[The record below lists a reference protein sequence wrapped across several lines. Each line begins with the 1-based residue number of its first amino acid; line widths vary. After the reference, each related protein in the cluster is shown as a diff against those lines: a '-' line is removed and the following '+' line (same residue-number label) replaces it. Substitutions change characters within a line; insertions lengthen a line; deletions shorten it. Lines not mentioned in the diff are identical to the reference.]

1 MSFRNI
7 RHFIPKEDRTCT
19 LVQLVGDDFKE
30 VSLNKSLPSSSDY
43 SLKDMLAAG
52 IKVQPVDPTI
62 IHDSS
67 ATSAV
72 ADAFINQADAFINQP
87 DNKADSNVNVEPSNN
102 D

>member
-7 RHFIPKEDRTCT
+7 RHSIPKEERTCT
-19 LVQLVGDDFKE
+19 LVQLVGDEFKE
-30 VSLNKSLPSSSDY
+30 VKLNASLPSSTDY

-52 IKVQPVDPTI
+52 VKVQPVDTTV

-72 ADAFINQADAFINQP
+72 ADALVNQP
-87 DNKADSNVNVEPSNN
+87 GTTASTVDVESSNN

>member
-1 MSFRNI
+1 MAFRNI
-7 RHFIPKEDRTCT
+7 RHFIPKEDCTCT
-19 LVQLVGDDFKE
+19 LVQLVGEEFKE
-30 VSLNKSLPSSSDY
+30 VNLNMVLPSSSDY

-52 IKVQPVDPTI
+52 VKVQPVDPTI

-72 ADAFINQADAFINQP
+72 ADALVNQP
-87 DNKADSNVNVEPSNN
+87 ATPSTDYVEPSNN

>member
-1 MSFRNI
+1 MAFRYI
-7 RHFIPKEDRTCT
+7 RHFIPQEDNTCT
-19 LVQLVGDDFKE
+19 LVQLVGDEFKE
-30 VSLNKSLPSSSDY
+30 VDLNKSLPSSSDY

-52 IKVQPVDPTI
+52 VKVLPVDPTV

-72 ADAFINQADAFINQP
+72 ADALVNQP
-87 DNKADSNVNVEPSNN
+87 ATSSTDNVEPSNN

>member
-7 RHFIPKEDRTCT
+7 RSRIPRESSTAS
-19 LVQLVGDDFKE
+19 LVELVDDEFKAID
-30 VSLNKSLPSSSDY
+30 LNLPLPSSIDY

-52 IKVQPVDPTI
+52 VKVQPVDPTV

-67 ATSAV
+67 ATSVV
-72 ADAFINQADAFINQP
+72 ADALVSQSVTSP
-87 DNKADSNVNVEPSNN
+87 DNVEPSKN

>member
-7 RHFIPKEDRTCT
+7 KSRIPRECSTST
-19 LVQLVGDDFKE
+19 LVELVGDEFMAVD
-30 VSLNKSLPSSSDY
+30 LNKSLPSSTDY

-52 IKVQPVDPTI
+52 VKIQPVDTTI

-67 ATSAV
+67 ATSVV
-72 ADAFINQADAFINQP
+72 ADAVINQASVTSD
-87 DNKADSNVNVEPSNN
+87 NVESSNI

>member
-7 RHFIPKEDRTCT
+7 RHSIPKEERTCT
-19 LVQLVGDDFKE
+19 LVQLVGEEFKE
-30 VSLNKSLPSSSDY
+30 VDLNKSLPSSTDY

-52 IKVQPVDPTI
+52 VKVQPVDPTV

-72 ADAFINQADAFINQP
+72 ADALVNQP
-87 DNKADSNVNVEPSNN
+87 ATTSTDNVESSNN

>member
-7 RHFIPKEDRTCT
+7 RYSIPKEERTCT
-19 LVQLVGDDFKE
+19 LVQLVGNDFNE
-30 VSLNKSLPSSSDY
+30 VNLNIPLPSSSDY
-43 SLKDMLAAG
+43 SLKDLLAAG
-52 IKVQPVDPTI
+52 VKVQPVDTTI

-72 ADAFINQADAFINQP
+72 ADAL
-87 DNKADSNVNVEPSNN
+87 VNLPATTLTDDVKPSNN

>member
-7 RHFIPKEDRTCT
+7 KSRIPRECSTAS
-19 LVQLVGDDFKE
+19 LVELVGDEFKAIN
-30 VSLNKSLPSSSDY
+30 LNMPLPSSTDY

-52 IKVQPVDPTI
+52 VKVQPVDPTV

-72 ADAFINQADAFINQP
+72 ADALVSQP
-87 DNKADSNVNVEPSNN
+87 VISSSVNVESSNN